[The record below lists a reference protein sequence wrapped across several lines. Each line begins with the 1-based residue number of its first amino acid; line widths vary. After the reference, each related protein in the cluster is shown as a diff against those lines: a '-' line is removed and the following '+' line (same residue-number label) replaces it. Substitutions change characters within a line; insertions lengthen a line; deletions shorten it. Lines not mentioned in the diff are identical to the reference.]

1 MFGLFRRNKTQ
12 SITGISSG
20 RLALLTVSEKLK
32 PMKQVEFEMADQ
44 SLEEMYEWLSTIDK
58 QSWFNGGHYTLAEHS
73 AAKYQLQISRFLGSE
88 VLPVVLTNNCES
100 LLYALPLLHSPRK
113 ELGILHIGRQLELKA
128 SLELEQGSA
137 FHFALTRYNE
147 CRLFCLGI
155 DVEAQTERTLE
166 YAEDLGCDWMTLSEC
181 SFSQR
186 FHVKQQLATYLSH
199 CEDVVINIDLA
210 CLYPISRLERGS
222 ALDVQMVSRMLR
234 QMLISGK
241 VRQIQLVG
249 YKDKHLYSKQTQA
262 ILHELATLF
271 PSSHC
276 AA

>member
-12 SITGISSG
+12 SITGISSE
-20 RLALLTVSEKLK
+20 RLALLTVSEWLK
-32 PMKQVEFEMADQ
+32 PMKQVDFEMADQ
-44 SLEEMYEWLSTIDK
+44 SLEEMYEWLSTLDK
-58 QSWFNGGHYTLAEHS
+58 QSWLNGGHYNVTEQPS
-73 AAKYQLQISRFLGSE
+73 GKYQLHLSRFLGSE

-100 LLYALPLLHSPRK
+100 LLYSLPLLHSPRK
-113 ELGILHIGRQLELKA
+113 DLGIIHIGRQLELKA
-128 SLELEQGSA
+128 SLEPDQGSA

-155 DVEAQTERTLE
+155 DAQAESDRALE
-166 YAEDLGCDWMTLSEC
+166 YAEDLGCDWMTLPEC
-181 SFSQR
+181 SFGHR
-186 FHVKQQLATYLSH
+186 FQVKQQLASYLSH
-199 CEDVVINIDLA
+199 CEDIVVNIDLA
-210 CLYPISRLERGS
+210 CLYPVSRLERGS
-222 ALDVQMVSRMLR
+222 ALDVQMVNRMLR

-262 ILHELATLF
+262 ILHELAALF
-271 PSSHC
+271 PSSHR